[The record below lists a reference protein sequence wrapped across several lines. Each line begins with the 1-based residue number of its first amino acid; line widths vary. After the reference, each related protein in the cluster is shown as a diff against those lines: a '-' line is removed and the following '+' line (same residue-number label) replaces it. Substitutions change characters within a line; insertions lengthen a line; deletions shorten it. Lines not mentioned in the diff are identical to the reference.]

1 MYKPQHKKKLQISY
15 MQLRLFTR
23 VACIILLSGYQGV
36 GGTGGELMNW
46 IVALSS
52 EYKNM
57 VILEW
62 PRTTII
68 F

>member
-1 MYKPQHKKKLQISY
+1 

-23 VACIILLSGYQGV
+23 VACIFLLSGYQGV

-46 IVALSS
+46 IVALSP